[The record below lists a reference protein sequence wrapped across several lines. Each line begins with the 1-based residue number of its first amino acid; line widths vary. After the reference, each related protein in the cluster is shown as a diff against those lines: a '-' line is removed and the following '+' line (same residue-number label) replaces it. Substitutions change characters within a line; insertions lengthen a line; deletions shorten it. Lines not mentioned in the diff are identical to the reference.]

1 MDGQNAKIKG
11 LESEIQKIKVQ
22 KITTH
27 RKWKEETEKNNKLR
41 KQRADELL
49 KMKKANL
56 RKDKEIDRLKKD
68 AKRKEVLNKRKM
80 EEIKVLQ
87 TQKNMQ
93 VKRSTSAKKQ
103 RQEKL
108 NIDTEKIKD
117 WIRSSV
123 DKMIEIAD
131 AEQEIRNQQEQL
143 EKVQADIDEEVN
155 HKASV

>member
-1 MDGQNAKIKG
+1 MDGQNSKIKQ

-56 RKDKEIDRLKKD
+56 KKDKEIDRLKKD
-68 AKRKEVLNKRKM
+68 AKRKEILNKRKM

-93 VKRSTSAKKQ
+93 VKRSTSAKRQ

-108 NIDTEKIKD
+108 KIDSEKIKD

-131 AEQEIRNQQEQL
+131 AEQEIKNQQE
-143 EKVQADIDEEVN
+143 
-155 HKASV
+155 